1 LYTDFKQAKQETED
15 LENLVYIMDQG
26 PQKQDPTRV
35 TLPFWVYFFL
45 VLRDVI
51 TQSDFDDLRMEQRQ
65 VQVSRLTS
73 ADIMSGHSMLNYL
86 KFLKAQMIS
95 KNPGLEVHLQWSF
108 GLTAFTRNEDLEDFN
123 DASVSET

>member
-1 LYTDFKQAKQETED
+1 MYTDFKQAKQEDED

-51 TQSDFDDLRMEQRQ
+51 
-65 VQVSRLTS
+65 
-73 ADIMSGHSMLNYL
+73 G
-86 KFLKAQMIS
+86 
-95 KNPGLEVHLQWSF
+95 
-108 GLTAFTRNEDLEDFN
+108 
-123 DASVSET
+123 

>member
-1 LYTDFKQAKQETED
+1 
-15 LENLVYIMDQG
+15 MDQG
-26 PQKQDPTRV
+26 PQKEDAERV

-51 TQSDFDDLRMEQRQ
+51 SQSDFDELRMEQRQ

-86 KFLKAQMIS
+86 KFLKSKMIS
-95 KNPGLEVHLQWSF
+95 KNTGLEVHLQWSF
-108 GLTAFTRNEDLEDFN
+108 GHIAFTRNEEIEDFN
-123 DASVSET
+123 DACVSET